1 MDALNKRSGELYNN
15 LMTICLCEL
24 PRLKA
29 TRIEGMN
36 DIESWFYILENF
48 HDFTGEPG
56 DLGKRFTQVMEVA
69 KTDTFPNKNKLQYL
83 QAMVSE
89 SERLDIGQAYFE
101 DGLEE
106 GIVKGQEQMV
116 QTLKN
121 GDVR

>member
-1 MDALNKRSGELYNN
+1 
-15 LMTICLCEL
+15 
-24 PRLKA
+24 
-29 TRIEGMN
+29 MN
-36 DIESWFYILENF
+36 DIESWLYILENI

-69 KTDTFPNKNKLQYL
+69 KTDTFPDKDKLQYL
-83 QAMVSE
+83 QAMLSE

-121 GDVR
+121 GDVRWRHPEGS